1 MKEKTT
7 IEIQAVHDCIA
18 KVTKAREAHAL
29 VVGKKDTSVKEL
41 NKLMEDRAAVYERL
55 RAREREIAVT
65 GGKLPDEPFPED
77 AQITRLDRHIRI
89 GQDRVRDWEGKVAES
104 QAGIDALVSEMEES
118 WVAFGAATSDQL
130 LREFRQAALMIRDAQ
145 VAYVALTSYFLQS
158 WATSCWKAFDGKLTL
173 VDPMSRELML
183 NPLHAQFP
191 VKWPPAAQMLRKD
204 VDGLRAEV
212 DAVKLVS

>member
-1 MKEKTT
+1 MWRRAGEPPSSPERGGERGGMKEKTT

-104 QAGIDALVSEMEES
+104 QAGIDPLIAEMEKS
-118 WVAFGAATSDQL
+118 WVAFGAAVSDQL
-130 LREFRQAALMIRDAQ
+130 VKDFRQAALMMREIGRAH
-145 VAYVALTSYFLQS
+145 VALAFYFCRS
-158 WATSCWKAFDGKLTL
+158 WEASCW
-173 VDPMSRELML
+173 
-183 NPLHAQFP
+183 N
-191 VKWPPAAQMLRKD
+191 
-204 VDGLRAEV
+204 
-212 DAVKLVS
+212 